1 MKTRITCMAVAGA
14 IGAVVIGQAFFNN
27 PGSRP
32 RMPKSAVSMTE
43 YSQRPLAFEDNRG
56 QFDPQVKFVAR
67 GNGYNIFLTANETVL
82 SMNGTSGVSSVRINL
97 LDGQIASVEGL
108 EELAGTSHYLI
119 GNDPAKW
126 VRDAPNYAKVRYRNV
141 YPGVDLIYYGSQKHF
156 EHDFVVAPGADAKQV
171 RFRVTGADTVQLD
184 DRGDLV
190 ISVSDS
196 EVRLRKPTI
205 YQNEGENREEV
216 PGHYVLTGGQQVSFE
231 IGAYDSTKPLVID
244 PVLLFST
251 YLGGNASESFGSA
264 LFVDATG
271 SVYVAGPTTSPDFP
285 IVNGLQQR
293 KIGTAVN
300 AFVAKFSA
308 DGASLIYSTYLGGSS
323 GDARAIAVDN
333 AGNVIVTGRANSADF
348 PTTENAWQK
357 GFGGGASDAWVAKL
371 SADGSKLLYCTYL
384 GGSGTDNGND
394 LSVDKQGNA
403 IVTGATSSSDFP
415 VVAAEQTRFGGN
427 FDVFTAKLSP
437 DGRVIYSTYYGGSG
451 EDRGNLISVDAQGNA
466 YVSGRTASADF
477 PIRNG
482 LQQTYGGG
490 QFDAQV
496 IKLNP
501 QGTVVFSTFLG
512 GSGADTGGKTAV
524 DASGNVYLTGTTN
537 STDFPLVHA
546 LQSSFGGG
554 MCASP
559 SRLCYDAF
567 VAKIAIDGA
576 TLLYSTYLGGS
587 NEENGIDGM
596 GAIGVDSLG
605 FIYVG
610 GRTAS
615 TNFPVVNALQSTY
628 GGGPFDNF
636 AAKLSPDGSALFYS
650 TFLGGNGDDGVY
662 DMKVPSPGNLYVSG
676 FTASTDFPTASPVQ
690 GAYGG
695 GTVDAFVSKLS
706 EVPANG
712 AFYFAQAGGGGGFST
727 AIALSNPS
735 TTQLAQGTVSFFATD
750 GRPLDTVAESALVPF
765 LIPPSRSVVIGTRT
779 QGFVTSGY
787 ARISSDAQVFANAT
801 YSFPAGQS
809 SLSVAPSS
817 TGSVFVSSINRQ
829 GTGVDQGIA
838 LVNLTGTRIS
848 VNLRLRDAHSERTF
862 NVALASGEQLSR
874 FLSELFSDVPSEFN
888 GTLQIASTP
897 LLPFVGSGSDQ
908 LAVTIVEFRRGQM
921 SSIPITVLR

>member
-1 MKTRITCMAVAGA
+1 
-14 IGAVVIGQAFFNN
+14 
-27 PGSRP
+27 
-32 RMPKSAVSMTE
+32 
-43 YSQRPLAFEDNRG
+43 
-56 QFDPQVKFVAR
+56 
-67 GNGYNIFLTANETVL
+67 
-82 SMNGTSGVSSVRINL
+82 
-97 LDGQIASVEGL
+97 
-108 EELAGTSHYLI
+108 
-119 GNDPAKW
+119 
-126 VRDAPNYAKVRYRNV
+126 
-141 YPGVDLIYYGSQKHF
+141 
-156 EHDFVVAPGADAKQV
+156 
-171 RFRVTGADTVQLD
+171 
-184 DRGDLV
+184 
-190 ISVSDS
+190 
-196 EVRLRKPTI
+196 
-205 YQNEGENREEV
+205 
-216 PGHYVLTGGQQVSFE
+216 
-231 IGAYDSTKPLVID
+231 
-244 PVLLFST
+244 
-251 YLGGNASESFGSA
+251 
-264 LFVDATG
+264 
-271 SVYVAGPTTSPDFP
+271 
-285 IVNGLQQR
+285 
-293 KIGTAVN
+293 
-300 AFVAKFSA
+300 
-308 DGASLIYSTYLGGSS
+308 
-323 GDARAIAVDN
+323 
-333 AGNVIVTGRANSADF
+333 
-348 PTTENAWQK
+348 
-357 GFGGGASDAWVAKL
+357 
-371 SADGSKLLYCTYL
+371 
-384 GGSGTDNGND
+384 
-394 LSVDKQGNA
+394 
-403 IVTGATSSSDFP
+403 
-415 VVAAEQTRFGGN
+415 
-427 FDVFTAKLSP
+427 
-437 DGRVIYSTYYGGSG
+437 
-451 EDRGNLISVDAQGNA
+451 
-466 YVSGRTASADF
+466 
-477 PIRNG
+477 
-482 LQQTYGGG
+482 
-490 QFDAQV
+490 
-496 IKLNP
+496 
-501 QGTVVFSTFLG
+501 
-512 GSGADTGGKTAV
+512 
-524 DASGNVYLTGTTN
+524 
-537 STDFPLVHA
+537 
-546 LQSSFGGG
+546 